1 MLRSVDSVVMTDN
14 RETDR
19 QTIKTDCFTLVH
31 ACRVIICWLLEIL
44 YCSALVLTLRPIYM
58 CSCFEMPGEITGLA
72 ASQTLDHIIQ
82 FVAIIIH
89 IAIDTTLVYT
99 YPQPSL
105 LISNLLSLPLSC
117 LVSYIYY
124 IHMVQ

>member
-1 MLRSVDSVVMTDN
+1 
-14 RETDR
+14 
-19 QTIKTDCFTLVH
+19 
-31 ACRVIICWLLEIL
+31 
-44 YCSALVLTLRPIYM
+44 
-58 CSCFEMPGEITGLA
+58 MPGEITGLA

-105 LISNLLSLPLSC
+105 LISSLLSLPLSC
-117 LVSYIYY
+117 LVSYMYY
-124 IHMVQ
+124 IWSNDVYIVAKDATVYSLSCSL